1 MQTHQG
7 MRVSIVGAGI
17 GGLTAAIAL
26 AQRGIE
32 AQLYEQARELKEVG
46 AGIGLGPNAMKI
58 LRLLGLEAA
67 VKERGLTPES
77 TVGRNW
83 ATTDVLFTVPLS
95 TNAGSR
101 YGAASVTLHR
111 ADLHAVLASMV
122 PSERI
127 HLNHQCMAVSAT
139 SREAVLMFRDGR
151 RETTDLVIGCDG
163 LHSSVRTSI
172 GGPDAPRFTGNTAW
186 RALVPAENLPARF
199 RSGDLSLWRGRGGHL
214 LTYYLPQRDVV
225 NLVAIRATAEW
236 TAESWSV
243 PANRDELVSAF
254 PEVHPD
260 LRSLFEQVQQC
271 FKWGLFDRDPLTRW
285 STERVTLLG
294 DAAHPMLPFLG
305 QGAAM
310 AIEDAYVLARELEF
324 SEGDVS
330 AALLSYEAKRIPRTA
345 RVQIASR
352 EEGEVLHELSS
363 PDRDNAASAGQFL
376 PQRLPGFDR
385 DWLYGYDVGQAKAG
399 SSAG

>member
-1 MQTHQG
+1 
-7 MRVSIVGAGI
+7 MRAYRDRRVAIIGAGI

-32 AQLYEQARELKEVG
+32 AEIYEQARELKEVG
-46 AGIGLGPNAMKI
+46 AGIGLGPNAMKV

-77 TVGRNW
+77 IVGRDW
-83 ATTDVLFTVPLS
+83 ATAEILFTVPLRTS
-95 TNAGSR
+95 AGSQ

-111 ADLHAVLASMV
+111 SDLHAVLASRV
-122 PSERI
+122 PPERI
-127 HLNHQCMAVSAT
+127 HLNRQCIAVRSTAQD
-139 SREAVLMFRDGR
+139 AVLMFRDGR

-163 LHSSVRTSI
+163 LHSSVRASI
-172 GGPDAPRFTGNTAW
+172 DGPDAPRFTGNTAW

-214 LTYYLPQRDVV
+214 LTYHLPKRDIV

-243 PANRDELVSAF
+243 PASRNELLSAF

-260 LRSLFEQVQQC
+260 LRILFERVQQC

-285 STERVTLLG
+285 GFGRATLLG

-310 AIEDAYVLARELEF
+310 AIEDAYVLARELEA
-324 SEGDVS
+324 SEGDIP
-330 AALLSYEAKRIPRTA
+330 AALLSYDAARIPRTA

-352 EEGEVLHELSS
+352 EEGAVLH
-363 PDRDNAASAGQFL
+363 DNAASARPFQ
-376 PQRLPGFDR
+376 PQRLPGFNR
-385 DWLYGYDVGQAKAG
+385 DWLYGYDPEQARTG